1 MQRTH
6 LPFLILFVFV
16 LAQNLVAQT
25 PDFSQVPGTVVAHSP
40 ASSGLYVGSPSLC
53 VLPNGTYLA
62 SHDLFGPKS
71 EEFERPI
78 SRIYRSQDRGLTWTP
93 IADIIGQFWSKLFV
107 HRGKLYFL
115 GTDKHHGNLIIRT
128 STDDGLTWSDPSNS
142 ENGRL
147 LTGEYH
153 CAPMPLV
160 EYNGRLWRAMEDAS
174 GPIKQWG
181 KRYGAFLLS
190 IPVYADLLN
199 ARNWSRTNIMRYDST
214 YLNGHFG
221 GWLEGNAVVTPD
233 GRLLDMLRVDDK
245 QSMDEKAALVR
256 ISADGKTAS
265 FDPAKDFV
273 TLPGGSKKFCVR
285 YDPKTHLYW
294 TMTNYIPTEVQIQN
308 RGKNPATIRNT
319 QALCSSADL
328 RHWDVRQVI
337 LSHPDVAKH
346 GFQYVDWQFDGKDMI
361 FLSRTAFDDGTD
373 GAHNNHDA
381 NFLTFHRIKNFRKL

>member
-1 MQRTH
+1 MQRPVYSFI
-6 LPFLILFVFV
+6 LLFFFLANVTF
-16 LAQNLVAQT
+16 AQT
-25 PDFSQVPGTVVAHSP
+25 LDTFQVPGTIVAHSP
-40 ASSGLYVGSPSLC
+40 ASSELYIGSPSLC
-53 VLPNGTYLA
+53 VLPNGDYLA

-71 EEFERPI
+71 EEFERPV
-78 SRIYRSQDRGLTWTP
+78 SRIYRSRDKGQTWTP

-107 HRGKLYFL
+107 HRGKLYFM

-128 STDDGLTWSDPSNS
+128 STDGGITWSNPTNSQDGL
-142 ENGRL
+142 L

-160 EYNGRLWRAMEDAS
+160 EHNGRLWRAMEDAM

-181 KRYGAFLLS
+181 KRYGAFLMS
-190 IPVYADLLN
+190 IPIYADLLD
-199 ARNWSRTNIMRYDST
+199 ARNWSRTNVMRYDST
-214 YLNGHFG
+214 YLNGRFG

-233 GRLLDMLRVDDK
+233 GQLLDILRVDDK
-245 QSMDEKAALVR
+245 STMNEKAALVN
-256 ISADGKTAS
+256 ISSDGKTAT
-265 FDPAKDFV
+265 FNPDMGFIPF
-273 TLPGGSKKFCVR
+273 PGGSKKFGIR

-294 TMTNYIPTEVQIQN
+294 TMSNYIPDEVQIQN
-308 RGKNPATIRNT
+308 RGKNSSSIRNT
-319 QALCSSADL
+319 QALCSSQDL

-337 LSHPDVAKH
+337 LTHPDVAKH

-361 FLSRTAFDDGTD
+361 ILSRTAYDDADG